1 VTTSPDEVVAGR
13 ARSVSN
19 TPDEVVAGLA
29 RRAAA
34 AAETLAEASD
44 EQVSTALAAMARRL
58 VDARDDLAAANDQD
72 VAAAEAG
79 GMSAALLDRLR
90 LGTERLDDLAGN
102 LRLLA
107 GAEPMVREVPIRELD
122 ANLVLIERRRPVGVI
137 GVNYEAR
144 PNVTIDVASQLLKS
158 RNAGV
163 LRTGSAAIGS
173 ALALHRHVIV
183 PALHEAGIDPDAIQ
197 IVGEP
202 GHDYAFALVRQPG
215 LIRLAILRGSGATT
229 AALGAEAARHWV
241 RTLAHAEGGGVL
253 FVDAAADEAT
263 LRRLLQEGT
272 DRLGVCNRV
281 NLVLLHEKV
290 AEEYEPLIRDV
301 LAGAGIA
308 VDTAPFDHPI
318 GHEWALDDG
327 REATVSLLQV
337 TDELAAARV
346 ANTETS
352 GLAATIVTEDAET
365 ARRFLDRY
373 IGTGAFWNATT
384 RLLDGFKLL
393 AVPETGINVD
403 HMPGPRGPVTFAD
416 LYLRQ
421 YLIRPATPAPQS

>member
-1 VTTSPDEVVAGR
+1 MPG
-13 ARSVSN
+13 
-19 TPDEVVAGLA
+19 GL
-29 RRAAA
+29 
-34 AAETLAEASD
+34 
-44 EQVSTALAAMARRL
+44 Q
-58 VDARDDLAAANDQD
+58 
-72 VAAAEAG
+72 
-79 GMSAALLDRLR
+79 LL
-90 LGTERLDDLAGN
+90 
-102 LRLLA
+102 
-107 GAEPMVREVPIRELD
+107 
-122 ANLVLIERRRPVGVI
+122 ERRRPVGVI

-173 ALALHRHVIV
+173 ALALHEHVIA
-183 PALHEAGIDPDAIQ
+183 PALADAGLDPDAIQ

-202 GHDYAFALVRQPG
+202 GHEYASALVRQPE
-215 LIRLAILRGSGATT
+215 LIRLVILRGSGETT
-229 AALGAEAARHWV
+229 AALGAEAARHGV

-253 FVDAAADEAT
+253 YIDRAAAPDT
-263 LRRLLQEGT
+263 VRRLLRQGT

-281 NLVLLHEKV
+281 NLVLV
-290 AEEYEPLIRDV
+290 AEAVADEFEPLIRTELDA
-301 LAGAGIA
+301 LGIA
-308 VDTAPFDHPI
+308 ISADPLGHPI

-327 REATVSLLQV
+327 NEATVTLLRV
-337 TDELAAARV
+337 EDELAAARL
-346 ANTETS
+346 ANAETS
-352 GLAATIVTEDAET
+352 GLAATIATEDAAT

-373 IGTGAFWNATT
+373 HGTGAFWNATT

-421 YLIRPATPAPQS
+421 YVVVPAS

>member
-1 VTTSPDEVVAGR
+1 
-13 ARSVSN
+13 
-19 TPDEVVAGLA
+19 
-29 RRAAA
+29 
-34 AAETLAEASD
+34 
-44 EQVSTALAAMARRL
+44 
-58 VDARDDLAAANDQD
+58 
-72 VAAAEAG
+72 
-79 GMSAALLDRLR
+79 
-90 LGTERLDDLAGN
+90 
-102 LRLLA
+102 
-107 GAEPMVREVPIRELD
+107 
-122 ANLVLIERRRPVGVI
+122 VI

-173 ALALHRHVIV
+173 ALALHRHVIA
-183 PALHEAGIDPDAIQ
+183 PALQEAGLDPEAIQ

-202 GHDYAFALVRQPG
+202 GHEYAAALVRQPG
-215 LIRLAILRGSGATT
+215 LIRLVILRGSGETT
-229 AALGAEAARHWV
+229 AALGAEAARHGV

-253 FVDAAADEAT
+253 YVDTAADEPT

-272 DRLGVCNRV
+272 DRLGVCNRI
-281 NLVLLHEKV
+281 NLILVHEQV
-290 AEEYEPLIRDV
+290 ADRFEPVVRDV
-301 LAGAGIA
+301 LGGVGLT
-308 VDTAPFDHPI
+308 VDEAPFDHPI

-327 REATVSLLQV
+327 HEATVSLLRV
-337 TDELAAARV
+337 ADALEAARV

-352 GLAATIVTEDAET
+352 GLAATIVTEDSAT
-365 ARRFLDRY
+365 AGRFLDRY
-373 IGTGAFWNATT
+373 QGTGAFWNATT

-421 YLIRPATPAPQS
+421 YLVRPA